1 MMPSLKR
8 AHIGTR
14 VWFEPSG
21 FFDIM
26 NVWQHFSV
34 QIVAKECVIV
44 VTIIFLRIIDLV
56 NEIKSIF
63 EK

>member
-1 MMPSLKR
+1 MPSLKR

-44 VTIIFLRIIDLV
+44 VTIIFLRTL
-56 NEIKSIF
+56 
-63 EK
+63 

>member
-14 VWFEPSG
+14 VWFILSG

-26 NVWQHFSV
+26 NVWRHFSV
-34 QIVAKECVIV
+34 QIVVKECVIV
-44 VTIIFLRIIDLV
+44 VMIIFLRII
-56 NEIKSIF
+56 
-63 EK
+63 